1 MIGLKACSQ
10 AKIRRPQ
17 SNSLRNRASRYSR
30 STVSHLPLPELP
42 EVEAAAVVAR
52 RTLVGHILAAV
63 TTHHASQ
70 RRALPPRDARRV
82 VSRRV
87 VRVERH
93 AKHQHIVLDDGA
105 IVAVHFR
112 MNGDWALARAGD
124 PLPQYA
130 RIVFATS
137 DGLRLCLVDS
147 RALCTATYHAPGAP
161 PTLAL
166 GPEPDA
172 LTSALLR
179 DALERRTGPIKT
191 VLLDQRVVAGLGNIY
206 VAEALWRARLHPALR
221 ARTLNVRQ
229 VQALV
234 RGIKAAIADGF
245 ARQGRYRAGLRDRP
259 FRVYDRE
266 GLACP
271 RCGTKV
277 ERITQA
283 GRSTYWCP
291 GCQGRQAG
299 S

>member
-1 MIGLKACSQ
+1 M
-10 AKIRRPQ
+10 
-17 SNSLRNRASRYSR
+17 
-30 STVSHLPLPELP
+30 PELP
-42 EVEAAAVVAR
+42 EVEAAAAVAR
-52 RTLVGHILAAV
+52 RVLVGRVLASV
-63 TTHHASQ
+63 TTLHASQ
-70 RRALPPRDARRV
+70 RRALPPRAARRI

-112 MNGDWALARAGD
+112 MNGDWATARAQD

-130 RIVFATS
+130 RIVFATT
-137 DGLRLCLVDS
+137 DGTRLCLVDS
-147 RALCTATYHAPGAP
+147 RALCAATYHPPGAP
-161 PTLAL
+161 PTLDL

-172 LTSALLR
+172 LTAALLQGVL
-179 DALERRTGPIKT
+179 ARRAGPIKT
-191 VLLDQRVVAGLGNIY
+191 VLLNQRVVAGLGNIY
-206 VAEALWRARLHPALR
+206 AAEALWRARLHPAHR
-221 ARTLNVRQ
+221 ARSLSGRQ

-259 FRVYDRE
+259 FKVYDRE

-271 RCGTKV
+271 RCRTKV
-277 ERITQA
+277 ERMTQA

-291 GCQGRQAG
+291 ACQRGRAG
-299 S
+299 R

>member
-1 MIGLKACSQ
+1 
-10 AKIRRPQ
+10 
-17 SNSLRNRASRYSR
+17 
-30 STVSHLPLPELP
+30 LPELP

-52 RTLVGHILAAV
+52 RVLVGRVLASV

-70 RRALPPRDARRV
+70 RRALPPRAAQRV
-82 VSRRV
+82 ASRRV

-93 AKHQHIVLDDGA
+93 AKHQHIILDDGA

-112 MNGDWALARAGD
+112 MNGDWELARPHD

-130 RIVFATS
+130 RIVFATT
-137 DGLRLCLVDS
+137 DGTRLCLVDS
-147 RALCTATYHAPGAP
+147 RALCTATYHPPGAP
-161 PTLAL
+161 PTLDL

-172 LTSALLR
+172 LTAGLLE
-179 DALERRTGPIKT
+179 DALARRAGPIKT
-191 VLLDQRVVAGLGNIY
+191 VLLNQRVVAGLGNIY
-206 VAEALWRARLHPALR
+206 AAEALWRARIHPAHR
-221 ARTLNVRQ
+221 ARTLSERQ

-259 FRVYDRE
+259 FKVYDRE

-271 RCGTKV
+271 RCRTEV
-277 ERITQA
+277 ERMTQA

-291 GCQGRQAG
+291 GCQRGREG
-299 S
+299 R

>member
-1 MIGLKACSQ
+1 M
-10 AKIRRPQ
+10 
-17 SNSLRNRASRYSR
+17 
-30 STVSHLPLPELP
+30 PELP
-42 EVEAAAVVAR
+42 EVEAAAVIAR
-52 RTLVGHILAAV
+52 RILVGRSLAAV

-70 RRALPPRDARRV
+70 RRALPPRVAQRL

-112 MNGDWALARAGD
+112 MNGDWAIARPHD

-130 RIVFATS
+130 RIVFATTN
-137 DGLRLCLVDS
+137 GTRLCLVDS

-161 PTLAL
+161 PTLDL

-172 LTSALLR
+172 LTAARLR
-179 DALERRTGPIKT
+179 DALARRAGPIKT

-206 VAEALWRARLHPALR
+206 AAEALWRARLHPALR

-245 ARQGRYRAGLRDRP
+245 ARQGRYRDGLRDRP

-291 GCQGRQAG
+291 GCQDRQAEK
-299 S
+299 